1 MNFLE
6 LSLLV
11 ERIVRRKV
19 VRNGEIKRIKKSN
32 RENYYIDANGKE
44 VKRTSAD
51 ALKLTKIQKRA
62 SIKRKAKSSKAETK
76 RDKSLRRRT
85 W

>member
-6 LSLLV
+6 LSYLV
-11 ERIVRRKV
+11 ERIVRKRV

-32 RENYYIDANGKE
+32 RPGYYIDSDGKE
-44 VKRTSAD
+44 KKRTSAD
-51 ALKLTKIQKRA
+51 ALKLTKTQKRA
-62 SIKRKAKSSKAETK
+62 SIKRKAKASRAETK

>member
-6 LSLLV
+6 LRLLV

-32 RENYYIDANGKE
+32 REGFVIKNGRE

-62 SIKRKAKSSKAETK
+62 SIKRKATASKADTK

>member
-11 ERIVRRKV
+11 ERIIRKKV
-19 VRNGEIKRIKKSN
+19 VRGGEIKRVKKSN
-32 RENYYIDANGKE
+32 RPGYVIKDGKE
-44 VKRTSAD
+44 VKRTSSD
-51 ALKLTKIQKRA
+51 ALKLTKTQKRA
-62 SIKRKAKSSKAETK
+62 SIKRKAKSSMADTK

>member
-32 RENYYIDANGKE
+32 RPGYYIDSDGKE
-44 VKRTSAD
+44 KKRTSAD
-51 ALKLTKIQKRA
+51 ALKLTKTQKRA
-62 SIKRKAKSSKAETK
+62 SIKRKAKSSMADTK